1 MVFQSRGFTTLNE
14 GKINTQWQEI
24 MTVSQFRDFT
34 SAFRHGSRSRS
45 YLWCYCCIC
54 VYVSNAELALMFIPV
69 PISKNILSQ
78 V

>member
-34 SAFRHGSRSRS
+34 SAFLGTVVGA
-45 YLWCYCCIC
+45 W
-54 VYVSNAELALMFIPV
+54 ELFMVLLLHFLCFPML
-69 PISKNILSQ
+69 NLL
-78 V
+78 

>member
-1 MVFQSRGFTTLNE
+1 
-14 GKINTQWQEI
+14 

-34 SAFRHGSRSRS
+34 SAFRHVVGAGS

-54 VYVSNAELALMFIPV
+54 VYVPNAELVLMFIPV
-69 PISKNILSQ
+69 PTKQNILSQ